1 MTTPCA
7 PCDCATVRAE
17 RDMLRAMLTGV
28 RDIAA
33 DALSQQTP
41 PAPPS
46 ADEPT
51 ATQR

>member
-1 MTTPCA
+1 MTTPQPCE
-7 PCDCATVRAE
+7 PCDCPARAE

-33 DALSQQTP
+33 EALNQPTP
-41 PAPPS
+41 PAPLS

-51 ATQR
+51 